1 MSGRPTRT
9 VDPLAVAGLADL
21 LGADDVDTSVGAPLP
36 ALWHWAAL
44 ARWVPL
50 SALGPDGHAVDD
62 GLPTHRDLPRRMF
75 AGGEVAVLR
84 PLRIGAEVGIER
96 VVEDVRDTQ
105 GRSGPLRFVTV
116 RDTVHDDQGP
126 AVQERLDLVYR
137 AGAGAAAPSP
147 PSVGVPTS
155 PDDGPAGLSS
165 ADRASWGFRADAPLL
180 ARFSA
185 LTCNSHRIHY
195 DHPYATGT
203 EGYAGLVV
211 HGPLLALALAEVAR
225 RRGGPLRRV
234 AHRGRSALLAGQ
246 RAHLDVVDPGADP
259 GQGCTVEARRP
270 GPTDDPDHADEL
282 VSTVTAHHHLEE
294 TS

>member
-1 MSGRPTRT
+1 MSGRLTRT

-21 LGADDVDTSVGAPLP
+21 LGADDVDLSPGAPLP
-36 ALWHWAAL
+36 TLWHWAAL

-50 SALGPDGHAVDD
+50 AGLGPDGHALDD
-62 GLPTHRDLPRRMF
+62 GLPRRDDLPRRMF

-84 PLRIGAEVGIER
+84 PLRIGAEVQVER

-105 GRSGPLRFVTV
+105 GRSGALRFVTV
-116 RDTVHDDQGP
+116 RDTVHDEAGP

-137 AGAGAAAPSP
+137 AAAPVQGASP
-147 PSVGVPTS
+147 AAEAPTSSAGVPPGLT
-155 PDDGPAGLSS
+155 PAGSD
-165 ADRASWGFRADAPLL
+165 AWNFRADAPLL

-185 LTCNSHRIHY
+185 LTCNAHRIHY

-211 HGPLLALALAEVAR
+211 HGPLLAIALAEVAR
-225 RRGGPLRRV
+225 RRGGPLRRI

-246 RAHLDVVDPGADP
+246 HARLEVADSDPT
-259 GQGCTVEARRP
+259 TVEAHRP
-270 GPTDDPDHADEL
+270 RPTDDLDGTEQL